1 MKTLRRQRNA
11 IGSDLRHLL
20 RTFGAPAI
28 LAYAFDRIR
37 VALAE
42 RGEGFDKRFGTDTE
56 GKMYHWQL
64 GMTAE
69 GEYESNPYEAAPAWL
84 IHKILAELPID
95 ADEFVFVDIGSGKG
109 RALMVASEFG
119 FSKIVG
125 VEMSAVLCETASRN
139 LDRYLA
145 SRGKTSRYAIC
156 CANASDYV
164 FGAEPAVVF
173 LFNPFGERT
182 FRAMLSNLERS
193 LERYSRPVYV
203 VYLNPRYDRV
213 LNGSEHFLRICI
225 SGCPLMPWRQYAV
238 YLSVSYRT
246 H

>member
-193 LERYSRPVYV
+193 WSAIVALFTWSISTR
-203 VYLNPRYDRV
+203 DCV

-225 SGCPLMPWRQYAV
+225 SGCPLMPWRRYAV

-246 H
+246 Y